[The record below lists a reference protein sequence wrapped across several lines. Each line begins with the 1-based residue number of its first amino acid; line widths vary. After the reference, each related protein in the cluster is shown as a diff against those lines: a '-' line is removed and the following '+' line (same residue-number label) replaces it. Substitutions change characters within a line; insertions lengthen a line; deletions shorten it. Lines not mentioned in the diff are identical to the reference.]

1 MKWFANMKVS
11 KKLAL
16 GFSLVMLIAV
26 AVGAVGIASLDT
38 VVRNG
43 TQMYEHMTVPIAQLA
58 EVASSFQR
66 ICLNLRSAILMNS
79 PTYLTQWQEEMA
91 QSRQVIDEQAE
102 AFSRLI
108 LLEEE
113 QQAYD
118 AFVEAR
124 RVFTGY
130 EDQIMAMAWEKR
142 NVDAFALLRS
152 DEFKQAEQAE
162 EAAIFKLVELKR
174 AAAEETARES
184 DRLFRS
190 ATTGMLITIAAS
202 VALSIVIALLIA
214 RLISKS
220 LKKVTAAA
228 ERIADGDLAAEVD
241 IDSKDEVG
249 DLARSFH
256 RMTGNLNEVL
266 SGIRAASEQVSA
278 GADQL
283 SDSSMS
289 LSQGASE
296 QASSIEELT
305 SSLEQIS
312 AQTKQNAQ
320 NANEANK
327 LASTARG
334 DAERGN
340 EEMQEMLRA
349 MEEINESSNNISRI
363 IKVIDDIAFQTNIL
377 ALNAAVE
384 AARAGEHG
392 KGFAVVAE
400 EVRNLAAKSA
410 SAAKETTDMIGGSIA
425 KVDAGTRLAV
435 HTAEALKKIVDGVSD
450 AASLVSRIDAAS
462 NEQAIGLAQIN
473 QAVTQV
479 SQIVQANSAASEQS
493 AAASKELAS
502 QAEMMRNAVG
512 KFHLKREG
520 NARSYARGSD
530 AQQDAEP
537 AAYPR
542 GVKEHLQTTAARPT
556 IALSDEDFGKY

>member
-1 MKWFANMKVS
+1 MKWYANMKVS

-26 AVGAVGIASLDT
+26 AVGAVGIVSLDT
-38 VVRNG
+38 MVRNG

-102 AFSRLI
+102 AFSQLIRL
-108 LLEEE
+108 EKE

-118 AFVEAR
+118 AFIEAR
-124 RVFTGY
+124 RVFTDY

-162 EAAIFKLVELKR
+162 EAAIFNLVELKR
-174 AAAEETARES
+174 ADAEKTSKES
-184 DRLFRS
+184 GQLFRS
-190 ATTGMLITIAAS
+190 STTAMAITIAAS
-202 VALSIVIALLIA
+202 IAVSIAIALYIA
-214 RLISKS
+214 RMISGS
-220 LKKVTAAA
+220 MKKVTAAA
-228 ERIADGDLAAEVD
+228 ERIADGDLSVELD
-241 IDSKDEVG
+241 INPKDEIG
-249 DLARSFH
+249 DLARSFR
-256 RMTGNLNEVL
+256 RMIQNLNEVL
-266 SGIRAASEQVSA
+266 GDIHTASEQVSA
-278 GADQL
+278 GASQL

-305 SSLEQIS
+305 ASLEQIS
-312 AQTKQNAQ
+312 SQTKQNAQ
-320 NANEANK
+320 HANEANK
-327 LASTARG
+327 LASAARD
-334 DAERGN
+334 DAGQGN
-340 EEMQEMLRA
+340 EEMQEMLKA
-349 MEEINESSNNISRI
+349 MDEINEASSNISRI

-377 ALNAAVE
+377 ALNAAIE

-435 HTAEALKKIVDGVSD
+435 HTAEALKKIVDGVAN
-450 AASLVSRIDAAS
+450 AASLVSQIDVAS
-462 NEQAIGLAQIN
+462 GEQAIALVQIN

-479 SQIVQANSAASEQS
+479 SQIVQANSSVSEQS

-502 QAEMMRNAVG
+502 QAETMRDAVD
-512 KFHLKREG
+512 KFRLRRTLDVQG
-520 NARSYARGSD
+520 YA
-530 AQQDAEP
+530 QAESVP
-537 AAYPR
+537 AAP
-542 GVKEHLQTTAARPT
+542 GEGT
-556 IALSDEDFGKY
+556 FGGH